1 MKFIVEIS
9 GTSVLLDANQM
20 QILSTALTGAE
31 RLTNI
36 DVGRDN
42 GTHGYAN
49 QYVYGVGS
57 YNQPDL
63 LSVKIL
69 PAEDYEA
76 RKFITKQHEGKKE

>member
-9 GTSVLLDANQM
+9 GASVLLDANQM

-31 RLTNI
+31 RMVSL

-49 QYVYGVGS
+49 QYIHGVGE
-57 YNQPDL
+57 YHQPDM
-63 LSVKIL
+63 LSVKVL

-76 RKFITKQHEGKKE
+76 RKFITKQHAEKK